1 MSSQQTPPRPIF
13 STSAAIRALASVA
26 VGALVFGLV
35 FGLRRD
41 KTTTTDRV
49 VARPA
54 SAAAKQRPPNLIVF
68 LADDLGR
75 NDVGY
80 AHRDGG
86 PGRIASPRID
96 ALAAE
101 SLVLDRFYAQPMC
114 TPTRAALM
122 TGRHAY
128 KTGLAYFVLLANQG
142 AGLPAAE
149 VTVAERLR
157 DAGYS
162 THMIGK
168 WHLGFAKKAMLP
180 TSRGFDRF
188 FGYCLGSSDYW
199 LHQSPEWVP
208 GVPSTDRA
216 TGAEP
221 PTTGG
226 MGHDL
231 WDGATPLPRTPKTE
245 NVHSADLFV
254 ARATETFATAPRDKP
269 LFLYYASQTPHAH
282 FIGAPPRHVAA
293 AAAMGFAAGDPR
305 ADVAA
310 LVAALDEQVGNVV
323 DGVRASRGWENT
335 VLWFMGDNGPE
346 PGTGAS
352 SWPLRGAKR
361 TLFEGGVREP
371 SFVYAPGRLDPG
383 RVAAPLHVVDVLP
396 TLLGFANAARDDET
410 TRATTTTARRL
421 DGVDARALWA
431 DAAAASGE
439 DGGRI
444 LVVAYDNV
452 NDCGAVLKG
461 TRFKYV
467 LNAACG
473 ASSLDFVRWEA
484 DADDDAA
491 YACTS
496 RECLFDLEA
505 DPEERADVAAHHPAV
520 LDALRAA
527 LLAAMADAAPSLVA
541 ETPGDAAAAPD
552 LHGGSW
558 VPWLDSDD

>member
-1 MSSQQTPPRPIF
+1 MPSVAQQTPPRPTF
-13 STSAAIRALASVA
+13 STTNAAIRALASVA

-142 AGLPAAE
+142 TGLPAAE

-188 FGYCLGSSDYW
+188 FFGGASGSSS
-199 LHQSPEWVP
+199 LGGSSGRNALSGFFVRTCVTRAQSLCS
-208 GVPSTDRA
+208 G
-216 TGAEP
+216 TGRCTRSPAEP
-221 PTTGG
+221 
-226 MGHDL
+226 
-231 WDGATPLPRTPKTE
+231 R
-245 NVHSADLFV
+245 
-254 ARATETFATAPRDKP
+254 
-269 LFLYYASQTPHAH
+269 
-282 FIGAPPRHVAA
+282 AA
-293 AAAMGFAAGDPR
+293 ATK
-305 ADVAA
+305 
-310 LVAALDEQVGNVV
+310 
-323 DGVRASRGWENT
+323 AST
-335 VLWFMGDNGPE
+335 VP
-346 PGTGAS
+346 
-352 SWPLRGAKR
+352 
-361 TLFEGGVREP
+361 
-371 SFVYAPGRLDPG
+371 
-383 RVAAPLHVVDVLP
+383 
-396 TLLGFANAARDDET
+396 
-410 TRATTTTARRL
+410 
-421 DGVDARALWA
+421 
-431 DAAAASGE
+431 
-439 DGGRI
+439 
-444 LVVAYDNV
+444 
-452 NDCGAVLKG
+452 
-461 TRFKYV
+461 
-467 LNAACG
+467 
-473 ASSLDFVRWEA
+473 
-484 DADDDAA
+484 
-491 YACTS
+491 
-496 RECLFDLEA
+496 
-505 DPEERADVAAHHPAV
+505 
-520 LDALRAA
+520 
-527 LLAAMADAAPSLVA
+527 
-541 ETPGDAAAAPD
+541 
-552 LHGGSW
+552 
-558 VPWLDSDD
+558 

>member
-1 MSSQQTPPRPIF
+1 MSSQQTQPKSTF
-13 STSAAIRALASVA
+13 STNSAIRALASVA

-35 FGLRRD
+35 LGLRRD

-86 PGRIASPRID
+86 PRRIASPRID

-128 KTGLAYFVLLANQG
+128 RTGLAYSCSSRTRARS
-142 AGLPAAE
+142 AGGE

-188 FGYCLGSSDYW
+188 FGYCL
-199 LHQSPEWVP
+199 
-208 GVPSTDRA
+208 
-216 TGAEP
+216 
-221 PTTGG
+221 
-226 MGHDL
+226 
-231 WDGATPLPRTPKTE
+231 
-245 NVHSADLFV
+245 
-254 ARATETFATAPRDKP
+254 
-269 LFLYYASQTPHAH
+269 
-282 FIGAPPRHVAA
+282 
-293 AAAMGFAAGDPR
+293 AGR
-305 ADVAA
+305 RRF
-310 LVAALDEQVGNVV
+310 VAALDEQVGNVV

-361 TLFEGGVREP
+361 ALAEGVREP
-371 SFVYAPGRLDPG
+371 SFVYAPGRVAPG
-383 RVAAPLHVVDVLP
+383 ASSAPVHVID
-396 TLLGFANAARDDET
+396 
-410 TRATTTTARRL
+410 
-421 DGVDARALWA
+421 
-431 DAAAASGE
+431 DAATP
-439 DGGRI
+439 RT
-444 LVVAYDNV
+444 LVLAYDAV
-452 NDCGAVLKG
+452 NGCGAAVRG
-461 TRFKYV
+461 RFKCV

-473 ASSLDFVRWEA
+473 SLSPDYAGWEGDERA
-484 DADDDAA
+484 PFDACA
-491 YACTS
+491 T
-496 RECLFDLEA
+496 RECLFDLER
-505 DPEERADVAAHHPAV
+505 DPEERADSIIAKTGCVVQERDDANAIGARSGRPEPVGRSRRATPRDAVRPAP
-520 LDALRAA
+520 LGA
-527 LLAAMADAAPSLVA
+527 SFWSK
-541 ETPGDAAAAPD
+541 
-552 LHGGSW
+552 H
-558 VPWLDSDD
+558 

>member
-1 MSSQQTPPRPIF
+1 MSSQQTPPRQPTF
-13 STSAAIRALASVA
+13 STNSAIRALASVA

-35 FGLRRD
+35 LGLRRD

-128 KTGLAYFVLLANQG
+128 RTGLAYFVLLANQG
-142 AGLPAAE
+142 TGLPAAE

-245 NVHSADLFV
+245 NVHAADLFA

-269 LFLYYASQTPHAH
+269 LFLYYASQAPHAH
-282 FIGAPPRHVAA
+282 FVGAPPRHVAA

-371 SFVYAPGRLDPG
+371 SFVYAPGRVAPG
-383 RVAAPLHVVDVLP
+383 ASSAPVHVIDVAP
-396 TLLGFANAARDDET
+396 TLLGLAGSAVPRGV
-410 TRATTTTARRL
+410 
-421 DGVDARALWA
+421 DGVDARPGWRARA
-431 DAAAASGE
+431 EDAATP
-439 DGGRI
+439 RT
-444 LVVAYDNV
+444 LVLAYDAV
-452 NDCGAVLKG
+452 NGCGAAVRG
-461 TRFKYV
+461 RFKYV

-473 ASSLDFVRWEA
+473 SLSPDYAGWEGDERA
-484 DADDDAA
+484 PFDACA
-491 YACTS
+491 T
-496 RECLFDLEA
+496 RECLFDLER
-505 DPEERADVAAHHPAV
+505 DPEERADVAAAHPGA

-527 LLAAMADAAPSLVA
+527 LLAAEAASVPSLV
-541 ETPGDAAAAPD
+541 EITPGDDRAAPD
-552 LHGGSW
+552 RHGGSW
-558 VPWLDSDD
+558 VSWLD

>member
-1 MSSQQTPPRPIF
+1 MSSQQTPPRQPTF
-13 STSAAIRALASVA
+13 STNSAIRALASVA

-142 AGLPAAE
+142 TGLPAAE

-199 LHQSPEWVP
+199 LHQSPEW
-208 GVPSTDRA
+208 
-216 TGAEP
+216 
-221 PTTGG
+221 
-226 MGHDL
+226 
-231 WDGATPLPRTPKTE
+231 TE
-245 NVHSADLFV
+245 NVHAADLFA

-282 FIGAPPRHVAA
+282 FVGAPPRHVAA

-305 ADVAA
+305 ADVAS

-361 TLFEGGVREP
+361 TLVEGGVREP
-371 SFVYAPGRLDPG
+371 SFVYAPGRVAPG
-383 RVAAPLHVVDVLP
+383 ASSAPVHVIDVAP
-396 TLLGFANAARDDET
+396 TLLGLAGSAAPRGV
-410 TRATTTTARRL
+410 
-421 DGVDARALWA
+421 DGVDARPGWQRRGRG
-431 DAAAASGE
+431 DA
-439 DGGRI
+439 RT
-444 LVVAYDNV
+444 LVLAYDAV
-452 NDCGAVLKG
+452 NGCGAALRG
-461 TRFKYV
+461 RFKYV

-473 ASSLDFVRWEA
+473 SLSPDYAGWEGDERA
-484 DADDDAA
+484 PFDACA
-491 YACTS
+491 T
-496 RECLFDLEA
+496 RECLFDLER
-505 DPEERADVAAHHPAV
+505 DPEERADVAAAHPGA
-520 LDALRAA
+520 LNALRAA
-527 LLAAMADAAPSLVA
+527 LLAAEAASVPSLV
-541 ETPGDAAAAPD
+541 EITPGDDRAAPD
-552 LHGGSW
+552 RHGGSW
-558 VPWLDSDD
+558 VSWLD

>member
-1 MSSQQTPPRPIF
+1 MSSQQTPPRQPTF
-13 STSAAIRALASVA
+13 STNSAIRALASVA

-142 AGLPAAE
+142 TGLPAAE

-245 NVHSADLFV
+245 NV
-254 ARATETFATAPRDKP
+254 
-269 LFLYYASQTPHAH
+269 
-282 FIGAPPRHVAA
+282 
-293 AAAMGFAAGDPR
+293 
-305 ADVAA
+305 
-310 LVAALDEQVGNVV
+310 GNVV

-371 SFVYAPGRLDPG
+371 SFVYAPGRVAPG
-383 RVAAPLHVVDVLP
+383 ASSAPVHVIDVAP
-396 TLLGFANAARDDET
+396 TLLGLAGSAARGV
-410 TRATTTTARRL
+410 
-421 DGVDARALWA
+421 DGVDARLARA
-431 DAAAASGE
+431 PRTRRRPGRSCSPTTPSTAAAPRSAAASSTCSTRPAARCRRTTRAGRATSAPRAR
-439 DGGRI
+439 DARVPLRPGARPGGARGRRRGPPRR
-444 LVVAYDNV
+444 AH
-452 NDCGAVLKG
+452 ASA
-461 TRFKYV
+461 RRS
-467 LNAACG
+467 AAEA
-473 ASSLDFVRWEA
+473 ASV
-484 DADDDAA
+484 
-491 YACTS
+491 
-496 RECLFDLEA
+496 
-505 DPEERADVAAHHPAV
+505 
-520 LDALRAA
+520 
-527 LLAAMADAAPSLVA
+527 PSLV
-541 ETPGDAAAAPD
+541 EITPGDDRAAPD
-552 LHGGSW
+552 RHGGSW
-558 VPWLDSDD
+558 VSWLD

>member
-1 MSSQQTPPRPIF
+1 MSSQQTQPKSTF
-13 STSAAIRALASVA
+13 STNSAIRALASVA

-35 FGLRRD
+35 LGLRRD

-128 KTGLAYFVLLANQG
+128 RTGLAYFVLLANQG
-142 AGLPAAE
+142 TGLPAAE

-188 FGYCLGSSDYW
+188 FGYCLG
-199 LHQSPEWVP
+199 
-208 GVPSTDRA
+208 TDRA

-245 NVHSADLFV
+245 NVHSADLFA

-269 LFLYYASQTPHAH
+269 LFLYYASQAPHAH
-282 FIGAPPRHVAA
+282 FVGAPPRHVAA

-310 LVAALDEQVGNVV
+310 LVAALDEQ
-323 DGVRASRGWENT
+323 DAAT
-335 VLWFMGDNGPE
+335 P
-346 PGTGAS
+346 
-352 SWPLRGAKR
+352 R
-361 TLFEGGVREP
+361 TL
-371 SFVYAPGRLDPG
+371 
-383 RVAAPLHVVDVLP
+383 VL
-396 TLLGFANAARDDET
+396 
-410 TRATTTTARRL
+410 
-421 DGVDARALWA
+421 
-431 DAAAASGE
+431 
-439 DGGRI
+439 
-444 LVVAYDNV
+444 AYDAV
-452 NDCGAVLKG
+452 NGCGAAVRG
-461 TRFKYV
+461 RFKYV

-473 ASSLDFVRWEA
+473 SLSPDYAGWEGDERA
-484 DADDDAA
+484 PFDACA
-491 YACTS
+491 T
-496 RECLFDLEA
+496 RECLFDLER
-505 DPEERADVAAHHPAV
+505 DPEERADVAAAHPGA

-527 LLAAMADAAPSLVA
+527 LLAAEAASVPSLV
-541 ETPGDAAAAPD
+541 EITPGDDRAAPD
-552 LHGGSW
+552 RHGGSW
-558 VPWLDSDD
+558 VSWLD